1 MRAYVGRCAREALSR
16 REYARHAC
24 HPTWNE
30 AGRSADI
37 GASPVGALRPRIGPS
52 RSSGSVPF
60 RCLSSG
66 QHHAGTTWMAPASM
80 AIASCSPY
88 VTIVAWSMLPAR
100 MEVSQG
106 TKAAPACDRFLRRL
120 AHLERVRGP
129 ARQGVA
135 LHEVGLERRRT
146 VPHRI
151 RHDLVLAS
159 ERLLPAQGKVG
170 RGL

>member
-1 MRAYVGRCAREALSR
+1 
-16 REYARHAC
+16 
-24 HPTWNE
+24 
-30 AGRSADI
+30 
-37 GASPVGALRPRIGPS
+37 
-52 RSSGSVPF
+52 
-60 RCLSSG
+60 
-66 QHHAGTTWMAPASM
+66 MAPASM

-146 VPHRI
+146 VPHRNAMTWFL
-151 RHDLVLAS
+151 RPNGFFLRRARWAVVSSARPLPELAA
-159 ERLLPAQGKVG
+159 EETAT
-170 RGL
+170 